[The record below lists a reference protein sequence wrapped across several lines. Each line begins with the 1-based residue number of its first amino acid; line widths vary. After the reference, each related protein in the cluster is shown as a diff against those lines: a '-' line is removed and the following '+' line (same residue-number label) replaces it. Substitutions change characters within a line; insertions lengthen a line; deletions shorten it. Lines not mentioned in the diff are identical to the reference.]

1 MSAGY
6 IQLAAIGQQNAYLT
20 GEPQVTYFSGV
31 YKRHTPF
38 VLEGF
43 DIPFLEQQVL
53 YGTNNICRIPPK
65 GDLVRALTL
74 KLTLPALQ
82 ATGQD
87 FYWPIPPSIS
97 NAATVIFNG
106 NYNYPNVAP
115 YVGIEYYSTFNI
127 TNWLPSGPGA
137 KITYDVA
144 SNKFTFKNVSNV
156 YVLPYNNGSTNYG
169 TFWGLDPR
177 NPTSTSNGYLIYDV
191 NVSRPADFTLE
202 QAGWNRNPLGG
213 MPDPPTRTGIF
224 LQLNQ
229 NYTIPDNHYIDFAS
243 TSSTGARWTIQDQT
257 DDFNVTTG
265 GRINFKKTGLYA
277 MKVGIDMLG
286 GSVSNV
292 AIGSSTTEDG
302 APPAPSFSHNYPWRV
317 SPDPSTVT
325 VLPIIV
331 TSTSANTYTYIEA
344 SGATL
349 AANSFVS
356 VNLIDDVYSINNG
369 SGGISVQSNVVPFY
383 SNILNTGSAFT
394 TLVDD
399 GSFTFKVKTVGIH
412 LMTGVISMSSGYVS
426 KAQLVEGSNLI
437 YEYDMSSQG
446 RDPTFAFTMPFIGDD
461 VEKNYKMNLYYTGS
475 STILNNSYVI
485 FNQIG
490 KLGTN
495 SPGVVLPFQ
504 GLLFQSN
511 VNSLSSPLN
520 FNSNFTSNGTPYTIK
535 VDSSGNFKF
544 TNVGTYMMTS
554 VLSTAD
560 QVTSISFG
568 STSYPV
574 GLGLKPPYTFQIP
587 LHVTDLTQS
596 YNVAVTVDGST
607 TAPNIF
613 SSSFVAI
620 YPVTNNVALTTNF
633 LYYDSVG
640 TLAIKSAELKIG
652 GQSIQTLTGEYIE
665 IWNDINI
672 PYENQP
678 GLKLMTGKGDTSR
691 ITTNRTYFVNLP
703 FYFYGHPELAIPITS
718 LGRQDLEV
726 HITLRNFSELTTA
739 QIANPTLGAT
749 IITEYVYLSD
759 PEINWFKQNRFDYVI
774 TQCQYQAINLGANFN
789 AGVFNLDLKN
799 PIKELFFVIQPI
811 GNVPYDYTNNLLKSM
826 GLSFNG
832 YDAFTSTTTDAL
844 YLGTLEP
851 FNHHV
856 NFPTR
861 KFYMYSFSR
870 DPSSGKP
877 TGAVNFSRIKQ
888 VLLSVNTDGYFQE
901 RQLRIAATSYNV
913 LRIENGMA
921 GLMFNT

>member
-20 GEPQVTYFSGV
+20 GEPQVTYFSGI
-31 YKRHTPF
+31 YKRHSPF

-65 GDLVRALTL
+65 GDLVRSLSL

-87 FYWPIPPSIS
+87 FYWPIPSSIS
-97 NAATVIFNG
+97 NAATIIFNG

-127 TNWLPSGPGA
+127 TNWLSANLGS
-137 KITYDVA
+137 KITYDIPT
-144 SNKFTFKNVSNV
+144 NKFTFENASNV
-156 YVLPYNNGSTNYG
+156 YVLPYNGTTNYG

-191 NVSRPADFTLE
+191 GVSRSSDFTLE
-202 QAGWNRNPLGG
+202 QAGWLRNPLGG
-213 MPDPPTRTGIF
+213 MPDPPSRTGIF

-229 NYTIPDNHYIDFAS
+229 TYTIPDNHYIDFS
-243 TSSTGARWTIQDQT
+243 SVSSTGKRWTIQDQT

-277 MKVGIDMLG
+277 MKVGMDLIT

-292 AIGSSTTEDG
+292 SIGSSATEDG
-302 APPAPSFSHNYPWRV
+302 APPAPAFTYQYQWRV

-325 VLPIIV
+325 VLPILV
-331 TSTSANTYTYIEA
+331 TSTNANTYTYIE
-344 SGATL
+344 STGATL

-356 VNLIDDVYSINNG
+356 INPIDDFYSVNNA
-369 SGGISVQSNVVPFY
+369 SGGINILSNVVPFY
-383 SNILNTGSAFT
+383 SNILYTGSAFT
-394 TLVDD
+394 LLADD
-399 GSFTFKVKTVGIH
+399 GSFTFKVQTLGIH
-412 LMTGVISMSSGYVS
+412 LMTGVISMASGYVS
-426 KAQLVEGSNLI
+426 KAQLVEGANLI
-437 YEYDMSSQG
+437 YEYDMSTQG
-446 RDPTFAFTMPFIGDD
+446 RDPTFAFTMPFLGDD
-461 VEKNYKMNLYYTGS
+461 LNKNYQMNLYYTGS

-490 KLGTN
+490 QLN
-495 SPGVVLPFQ
+495 NVSPGVVLPHQ
-504 GLLFQSN
+504 GLLFNSN
-511 VNSLSSPLN
+511 VDSLSSPLN
-520 FNSNFTSNGTPYTIK
+520 FNSKFTSNGTPYTIQLGTGG
-535 VDSSGNFKF
+535 DIKF

-560 QVTSISFG
+560 QLTSISFG
-568 STSYPV
+568 TTTYPV
-574 GLGLKPPYTFQIP
+574 GLGLNPPYTFNLP
-587 LHVTDLTQS
+587 FHVTDLSQS
-596 YNVAVTVDGST
+596 YNVSVSVNGT
-607 TAPNIF
+607 TAAPNIF
-613 SSSFVAI
+613 ASSFVAI
-620 YPVTNNVALTTNF
+620 YPVTNNVAVITNYS
-633 LYYDSVG
+633 YYDSVG
-640 TLAIKSAELKIG
+640 TVAIKSAELKIG

-665 IWNDINI
+665 LWNDINI

-703 FYFYGHPELAIPITS
+703 FYFYGYPELAIPIAA

-726 HITLRNFSELTTA
+726 HVTLRNFSELA
-739 QIANPTLGAT
+739 SVSVLNPSLGAT
-749 IITEYVYLSD
+749 IIAEYVYLSD

-774 TQCQYQAINLGANFN
+774 TQCQYQTITLASNFN

-811 GNVPYDYTNNLLKSM
+811 GNLPYDYTNNLLKNI

-851 FNHHV
+851 FNNHV
-856 NFPTR
+856 NFPIR
-861 KFYMYSFSR
+861 NFYMYSFSR
-870 DPSSGKP
+870 DPSAGNPS
-877 TGAVNFSRIKQ
+877 GAVNFSRIKQ
-888 VLLSVNTDGYFQE
+888 ILLSVNTDGYYQE

-913 LRIENGMA
+913 LRIENGLA
-921 GLMFNT
+921 GLMFNI